1 MHEDIVTRIAGNE
14 SKAFRGVEPLHSAGI
29 AHAGLQRR
37 ALAWP
42 VFSGAAGQ
50 ACGQVQ
56 NDGEACADQCRQV
69 AHFGAGQQGQGLQD
83 HGHHQQGAGQVLQL
97 LAGAAVV
104 QRHDRC
110 QQQVEQAEQGQVDR
124 LRLLQEGCCVVF
136 QAGYER

>member
-1 MHEDIVTRIAGNE
+1 MQGH
-14 SKAFRGVEPLHSAGI
+14 
-29 AHAGLQRR
+29 
-37 ALAWP
+37 
-42 VFSGAAGQ
+42 GQ
-50 ACGQVQ
+50 HR
-56 NDGEACADQCRQV
+56 ADQRSQV
-69 AHFGAGQQGQGLQD
+69 AHLGPSQQGQGLQD